1 MWMMDHIMN
10 NLLSLEFGQSYARI
24 PLKRSPHIHV
34 GNALALNW
42 GAILPASDCSYLFG
56 NPPFRGHQYR
66 SADQQADM
74 HRVWGRSGQVN
85 RLDYVTCW
93 FKKAAEYTAQNKQV
107 DVGFVATNSITQGE
121 QSGILWPQMFATGMI
136 IHFAHRTFQ
145 WNSEARGKAAVH
157 CVIIGLT
164 WDAARSRTIYEY
176 HHPRG
181 DPHASGVGQING
193 YLIDGPQYSV
203 PARSSPPSGRLRM
216 HKGSQPT
223 DGARLKKPEGGYV
236 TTSNLILEETDRS
249 DLLARDPSAGKWLKP
264 FVGTDELISGEWRW
278 CLWLKDANHAELGR
292 SAPIQERLER
302 VRAGRLKS
310 PTPSVKKAARYPTLF
325 TQDRQPNVEYL
336 AVPEVSSETREYIPI
351 AFLPPSVIASNKLMI
366 IPGAPLHY
374 FAILTSAMH
383 MGWMRTVAGR
393 LESRYSYAPAVY
405 NSFPWPDLDAA
416 KIAQLDALAR
426 AVLDARKKLAP
437 MSLDELYDAD
447 NMPPAL
453 RKAHDQLDK
462 AVDRLYRRSAFNFER
477 ERVELL
483 FQLFQ
488 KAAAPLDTTTQ
499 ATPTRTR
506 RRRAT

>member
-1 MWMMDHIMN
+1 
-10 NLLSLEFGQSYARI
+10 
-24 PLKRSPHIHV
+24 
-34 GNALALNW
+34 
-42 GAILPASDCSYLFG
+42 
-56 NPPFRGHQYR
+56 
-66 SADQQADM
+66 
-74 HRVWGRSGQVN
+74 
-85 RLDYVTCW
+85 
-93 FKKAAEYTAQNKQV
+93 
-107 DVGFVATNSITQGE
+107 
-121 QSGILWPQMFATGMI
+121 
-136 IHFAHRTFQ
+136 
-145 WNSEARGKAAVH
+145 
-157 CVIIGLT
+157 
-164 WDAARSRTIYEY
+164 
-176 HHPRG
+176 
-181 DPHASGVGQING
+181 
-193 YLIDGPQYSV
+193 
-203 PARSSPPSGRLRM
+203 M